1 MTEKRTLQKTSSQFT
16 GSCLIPFILFYNLLA
31 LVSFPLYYF
40 YLYYRTILHET
51 DYGKLGRNPFGKKK
65 RKNVVTRTANGP
77 NLQTIV
83 MVASGHDTKL
93 CFDLSFIS
101 FILIFSSFF
110 FTFYNFFSASLV
122 FSTSCSFSTSLVFC
136 LVFLCFA

>member
-65 RKNVVTRTANGP
+65 KKCCDQDCKWSKLANNCYGSFWPRHKVVFWFKFYF
-77 NLQTIV
+77 IY
-83 MVASGHDTKL
+83 
-93 CFDLSFIS
+93 FDF
-101 FILIFSSFF
+101 FFFF